1 MKKASK
7 PPHMSPAEFRLAG
20 HDTIDFVSRY
30 MDQIDSYPVLSP
42 VAPGSVYQSLPANP
56 PQHGE
61 PYSEVLKDLED
72 KIVPGLTH
80 WQSPNF
86 YAYFPTH
93 ASGPSIL
100 GDLLSSGFGIQG
112 MLWSTSPACT
122 ELETLVLDW
131 MVKIAGLPE
140 HFHSSLSG
148 GGVIQD
154 SASSACLCAVVAAR
168 EKVFSSKPHLHL
180 PDLAAYISNQ
190 THSSGEKGLKIA
202 GFRDDQIRKIDVDEH
217 FRMRS
222 DQLADAIA
230 ADIAAGRQP
239 TFVCA
244 TIGTTSSLA
253 VDPIPEIAALTQQH
267 DLWLHVDAA
276 HSGSAT
282 VCPEYRY
289 LLDGLEHAD
298 SYCFNPHK
306 WLLTNFDC
314 DLFYVANKQDLVDA
328 LTFSPEYLKNKATES
343 GHVFDYSG
351 WQVSLGRRF
360 RSLKL
365 WLVIRHYGVEGLRAH
380 IRKHTEM
387 AAQITRW
394 IEYDDE
400 FELFQPTSL
409 NLVCFR
415 HKQGDAKTKQVVE
428 KVNSSGKAFIT
439 HTILNGVYVIRLAVG
454 AIRTE
459 LSHLEATWQ
468 VIKRT
473 ARD

>member
-1 MKKASK
+1 
-7 PPHMSPAEFRLAG
+7 MSSEEFRLSG
-20 HDTIDFVSRY
+20 HETIDFISRY
-30 MDQIDSYPVLSP
+30 MDQIESYPVLSP
-42 VAPGSVYQSLPANP
+42 VAPGSVYQSFPAHP
-56 PQHGE
+56 PQYGE
-61 PYSEVLKDLED
+61 SYADVLKDLED
-72 KIVPGLTH
+72 KIIPGLTH

-131 MVKIAGLPE
+131 MVEIAGLPE
-140 HFHSSLSG
+140 HFHSAHSG

-168 EKVFSSKPHLHL
+168 EKVFTAKPHLHL
-180 PDLAAYISNQ
+180 PDLTAYISDQ

-202 GFRDDQIRKIDVDEH
+202 GFRDDQIRKIDVDER
-217 FRMRS
+217 FRMRF
-222 DQLADAIA
+222 DRLAGAIA
-230 ADIAAGRQP
+230 ADIAAGKQP
-239 TFVCA
+239 AFVCA

-253 VDPIPEIAALTQQH
+253 VDPIAEIAALARQH
-267 DLWLHVDAA
+267 DIWLHVDAA

-289 LLDGLEHAD
+289 LLDGLEHAN

-314 DLFYVANKQDLVDA
+314 DLFYVAHKQDLVDA
-328 LTFSPEYLKNKATES
+328 LTFSPEYLKNKATDS

-365 WLVIRHYGVEGLRAH
+365 WLVIRHYGIEGLRAH
-380 IRKHTEM
+380 IRKHTEL
-387 AAQITRW
+387 AAYLTDW
-394 IEYDDE
+394 IKQDDE

-415 HKQGDAKTKQVVE
+415 HKQGNAKTKQVADQ
-428 KVNSSGKAFIT
+428 VNSSGKAFIT
-439 HTILNGVYVIRLAVG
+439 HTILDGVYVIRLAVG

-459 LSHLEATWQ
+459 LSHLEETWR
-468 VIKRT
+468 VIKLA